1 VSSTN
6 DPKSAKHSDAKHPA
20 QAGQGQGI
28 GAGQKKVLFVCMGN
42 CVRSQMAE
50 AIARH
55 VAADV
60 IVAES
65 AGVSPLGFIDKTAC
79 AILSERQISYEG
91 QYSKGLHSHKL
102 GKPDLIIN
110 MSGVPGQTLFH
121 GHEFEDWIVRDPFG
135 ESLPAHRDT
144 ADDIQRRIED
154 LACRLRSPQLPSE

>member
-1 VSSTN
+1 VT
-6 DPKSAKHSDAKHPA
+6 KQHDAKSGELA
-20 QAGQGQGI
+20 QA

-60 IVAES
+60 IIAES
-65 AGVSPLGFIDKTAC
+65 AGVNPIGFIDKTSC
-79 AILSERQISYEG
+79 ELLTERKISYEG

-110 MSGVPGQTLFH
+110 MSGMPGHTLFH
-121 GHEFEDWIVRDPFG
+121 GHEFEDWAVRDPFG

-144 ADDIQRRIED
+144 FDEIERRIED
-154 LACRLRSPQLPSE
+154 LACRLRSPQLQSE